1 MPVSSTLRR
10 STVAL
15 KLNAGKNPKTGSTM
29 VKSCSLSGI
38 RGGADPE
45 AIVNVAELVAPVLAH
60 PVTRVEQ
67 TEVRTLE
74 RQ

>member
-1 MPVSSTLRR
+1 MAVSSVLKR
-10 STVAL
+10 SAVAL
-15 KLNAGKNPKTGSTM
+15 KLNAGKDPKTGNAI
-29 VKSCSLSGI
+29 VKSCSLGGI
-38 RGGADPE
+38 KGGADPE
-45 AIVNVAELVAPVLAH
+45 AIMNVAELAAPVLAH

>member
-1 MPVSSTLRR
+1 MAVSSTLRR
-10 STVAL
+10 SAVAL
-15 KLNAGKNPKTGSTM
+15 KLNAGKDPKTGNAI
-29 VKSCSLSGI
+29 VKSCSLAGI

-45 AIVNVAELVAPVLAH
+45 AIVTVAELAAPVLAH

>member
-10 STVAL
+10 SAVAL
-15 KLNAGKNPKTGSTM
+15 KLNAGKDPKTGNAV
-29 VKSCSLSGI
+29 VKSCSIAGI

-45 AIVNVAELVAPVLAH
+45 AIIDVAELVAPVLVY
-60 PVTRVEQ
+60 PVTRVER
-67 TEVRTLE
+67 TEVSSLE

>member
-45 AIVNVAELVAPVLAH
+45 AIVNVAELV
-60 PVTRVEQ
+60 TRVER

>member
-10 STVAL
+10 SAVAL
-15 KLNAGKNPKTGSTM
+15 KLNAGKDP
-29 VKSCSLSGI
+29 KSCALGGI
-38 RGGADPE
+38 RAGADPE
-45 AIVNVAELVAPVLAH
+45 AIVNVAELVAPVLVL

-67 TEVRTLE
+67 TDVRSLE

>member
-10 STVAL
+10 SAVAL
-15 KLNAGKNPKTGSTM
+15 KLNAGKDPKTGRTI
-29 VKSCSLSGI
+29 VKNCALGGI
-38 RGGADPE
+38 RAGADPE
-45 AIVNVAELVAPVLAH
+45 AIVNVAELVAPVLEH

-67 TEVRTLE
+67 TDVRTLE

>member
-10 STVAL
+10 SAVAL
-15 KLNAGKNPKTGSTM
+15 KLNAGKDPKTGKAV
-29 VKSCSLSGI
+29 VKSCALGGI

-45 AIVNVAELVAPVLAH
+45 AIVNVAELVAPVLVL

-67 TEVRTLE
+67 TDVRSLE

>member
-10 STVAL
+10 SAVAL
-15 KLNAGKNPKTGSTM
+15 KLNAGKDPKTGKTI
-29 VKSCSLSGI
+29 VKSCALGGI
-38 RGGADPE
+38 RAGADPE
-45 AIVNVAELVAPVLAH
+45 AIVDVAELVAPVLAH

-67 TEVRTLE
+67 TDVRSLE

>member
-45 AIVNVAELVAPVLAH
+45 AIVNVAELVA
-60 PVTRVEQ
+60 RVER

>member
-10 STVAL
+10 SAVAL
-15 KLNAGKNPKTGSTM
+15 KLNAGKDPKTGKTV
-29 VKSCSLSGI
+29 VKSCSIAGI

-45 AIVNVAELVAPVLAH
+45 AIVNVAELVAPVLVL

-67 TEVRTLE
+67 TDVRTLE